1 MGQAVTGVR
10 AGWRAFGLT
19 WKSIFQDKAA
29 LLLLFISGVV
39 YSFFYPLPYSA
50 ESVRGVPVAIV
61 DQDNSALSR
70 QLIRYAAAHPGIDV
84 VRVTTRPE
92 QAQELIWQGD
102 AAGAMFIPADF
113 SRKVLAGAQPE
124 VEVSGN
130 GSYPL
135 LNKVVLNGFAEVSGT
150 LSAGIEIKRLNA
162 ATPSSVQ
169 VEALRQPL
177 GIEAL
182 PMFNVR
188 EGYASYIVPGVVVL
202 VMQQTFLL
210 GVGLLFGSWSSAK
223 SFPYAATKASYFGA
237 LNALA
242 LVVVVNAMYF
252 FGFVFWWQDYPRG
265 GNLLGTIVLTVL
277 YAYAL
282 AALGILIGTFFRTR
296 ERSIQLLVAT
306 SMPIL
311 FLSGLSWPSSALPV
325 PLQAAS
331 WLLPSTAAI
340 QGFIAT
346 NQMGATLHEVRTE
359 VAALAGLAMV
369 LVAVG
374 LRQWRRMGP
383 AAVDVD
389 VK

>member
-1 MGQAVTGVR
+1 MNGVR
-10 AGWRAFGLT
+10 AALGAFGLT
-19 WKSIFQDKAA
+19 WKAIFHDKAA
-29 LLLLFISGVV
+29 LLLFFISGIV

-50 ESVRGVPVAIV
+50 ESVRGVPVAVV

-70 QLIRYAAAHPGIDV
+70 QLIRYAGAHPGIDV

-92 QAQELIWQGD
+92 EAQELIWQGD

-135 LNKVVLNGFAEVSGT
+135 LNKVVLNGLAEVVGT
-150 LSAGIEIKRLNA
+150 ISAGIEIKRLGA
-162 ATPSSVQ
+162 ATPSAVQ
-169 VEALRQPL
+169 VDVLRQPL
-177 GIEAL
+177 GTEAL
-182 PMFNVR
+182 PLFNVR

-210 GVGLLFGSWSSAK
+210 GIGLLFGSWSTAK
-223 SFPYAATKASYFGA
+223 SFPYAPNAASYFGA
-237 LNALA
+237 LNAFA
-242 LVVVVNAMYF
+242 LVVALNAMYF

-265 GNLLGTIVLTVL
+265 GNLVGTMVLTVL
-277 YAYAL
+277 FSYAV

-306 SMPIL
+306 SMPIM
-311 FLSGLSWPSSALPV
+311 FLSGLSWPTSALPL

-346 NQMGATLHEVRTE
+346 NQMGASLHEVRTE
-359 VAALAGLAMV
+359 LAALAALSVV
-369 LVAVG
+369 LVAAG
-374 LRQWRRMGP
+374 LHKWRRM
-383 AAVDVD
+383 AAPE
-389 VK
+389 

>member
-1 MGQAVTGVR
+1 MNGVR
-10 AGWRAFGLT
+10 AGWLAFRLT
-19 WKSIFQDKAA
+19 WKSILQDKAA
-29 LLLLFISGVV
+29 LLLFFISGIV

-70 QLIRYAAAHPGIDV
+70 QLIRYAGAHPGIDV

-92 QAQELIWQGD
+92 EAQELIWQGD

-113 SRKVLAGAQPE
+113 SQKVLAGAQPE

-135 LNKVVLNGFAEVSGT
+135 LNKVVLNGLAEVAGT
-150 LSAGIEIKRLNA
+150 ISAGIEIKRLS
-162 ATPSSVQ
+162 ATSPSAMQ

-177 GIEAL
+177 GTEAL

-202 VMQQTFLL
+202 VVQQTFLL
-210 GVGLLFGSWSSAK
+210 GIGLLFGSWSSEK
-223 SFPYAATKASYFGA
+223 SFPYAPRAASYFGA
-237 LNALA
+237 LNAFA
-242 LVVVVNAMYF
+242 LVVALNAMYF

-265 GNLLGTIVLTVL
+265 GNLIGTIVLTVL
-277 YAYAL
+277 YSYAV
-282 AALGILIGTFFRTR
+282 AALGILIGMFFRTR

-306 SMPIL
+306 SMPIM
-311 FLSGLSWPSSALPV
+311 FLSGLSWPTSAIPV
-325 PLQAAS
+325 PLQVVS

-346 NQMGATLHEVRTE
+346 NQMGASLHEVRTE
-359 VAALAGLAMV
+359 LAALLGLSVV
-369 LVAVG
+369 LVAAG
-374 LRQWRRMGP
+374 LRKWLRMVPRG
-383 AAVDVD
+383 
-389 VK
+389 

>member
-1 MGQAVTGVR
+1 VNGVR

-19 WKSIFQDKAA
+19 WKAIFQDKAA
-29 LLLLFISGVV
+29 LLLFFISGIV

-61 DQDNSALSR
+61 DQDDSALSR
-70 QLIRYAAAHPGIDV
+70 QLIRYAGAHPGIDV

-124 VEVSGN
+124 VEVSSN

-135 LNKVVLNGFAEVSGT
+135 LNKVVLNGLAEVAGT
-150 LSAGIEIKRLNA
+150 LSAGIESKRLSA
-162 ATPSSVQ
+162 ATPSSGQ

-177 GIEAL
+177 GTEAL
-182 PMFNVR
+182 PLFNVR

-210 GVGLLFGSWSSAK
+210 GIGLLFGSWSSAK
-223 SFPYAATKASYFGA
+223 SFPYAPNAASYFGA
-237 LNALA
+237 LNAFA
-242 LVVVVNAMYF
+242 LVVAFNAMYF

-265 GNLLGTIVLTVL
+265 GNLAGTIVLTVL
-277 YAYAL
+277 YSYAV
-282 AALGILIGTFFRTR
+282 AALGILIGTLFRTR

-306 SMPIL
+306 SMPIM
-311 FLSGLSWPSSALPV
+311 FLSGLSWPTSAIPV

-346 NQMGATLHEVRTE
+346 NQMGASLHEVRTE
-359 VAALAGLAMV
+359 LTALAGLCVV
-369 LVAVG
+369 LIAAG
-374 LRQWRRMGP
+374 LRKWRRMVPP
-383 AAVDVD
+383 A
-389 VK
+389 

>member
-1 MGQAVTGVR
+1 VNGVR

-29 LLLLFISGVV
+29 LLLFFISGIV

-50 ESVRGVPVAIV
+50 ESVRGVPVAVV

-70 QLIRYAAAHPGIDV
+70 QLIRYAGAHPGIDV

-92 QAQELIWQGD
+92 EAQELIWQGD

-113 SRKVLAGAQPE
+113 SRKVLAGAAPE

-135 LNKVVLNGFAEVSGT
+135 LNKVVLNGLAEVAGT
-150 LSAGIEIKRLNA
+150 LSAGVEIRRLSA
-162 ATPSSVQ
+162 ATPSAMQ
-169 VEALRQPL
+169 AEALRQPL
-177 GIEAL
+177 GTEAL

-210 GVGLLFGSWSSAK
+210 GIGLLFGSWSSAR
-223 SFPYAATKASYFGA
+223 SFPYAPTAASYFGA
-237 LNALA
+237 LNAFA
-242 LVVVVNAMYF
+242 LVVVLNAMYF

-265 GNLLGTIVLTVL
+265 GNLVGTIVLTVL
-277 YAYAL
+277 YSYAV

-306 SMPIL
+306 SMPIM
-311 FLSGLSWPSSALPV
+311 FLSGLSWPTSAIPV

-346 NQMGATLHEVRTE
+346 NQMGASLHEVRTE
-359 VAALAGLAMV
+359 LAALAGLAIV
-369 LVAVG
+369 LVAAG
-374 LRQWRRMGP
+374 LRQWRRMAQP
-383 AAVDVD
+383 E
-389 VK
+389 

>member
-1 MGQAVTGVR
+1 MNGA
-10 AGWRAFGLT
+10 RAFALT
-19 WKSIFQDKAA
+19 WKSIFGDKAA
-29 LLLLFISGVV
+29 LLLFFISGIV

-50 ESVRGVPVAIV
+50 ESVRGVPVAVV

-70 QLIRYAAAHPGIDV
+70 QLIRYAGAHPGIDV

-92 QAQELIWQGD
+92 DAQESIWRGD
-102 AAGAMFIPADF
+102 AAGALFIPADF

-135 LNKVVLNGFAEVSGT
+135 LNKVVLNALAEVAGT
-150 LSAGIEIKRLNA
+150 VSAGIEIRRLGA
-162 ATPSSVQ
+162 ATPSAAQ
-169 VEALRQPL
+169 AAALRQPL

-182 PMFNVR
+182 PLFNVR

-210 GVGLLFGSWSSAK
+210 GIGLLFGSWASAG
-223 SFPYAATKASYFGA
+223 SFPYAPNAASYFGA
-237 LNALA
+237 LNAFA
-242 LVVVVNAMYF
+242 LVVALNAMYF

-265 GNLLGTIVLTVL
+265 GNLAGTVVLTVL
-277 YAYAL
+277 YAYAV

-306 SMPIL
+306 SMPIM
-311 FLSGLSWPSSALPV
+311 FLSGLSWPTSAIPV

-346 NQMGATLHEVRTE
+346 NQMGASLHEVRIE
-359 VAALAGLAMV
+359 LAALAGLSVV
-369 LVAVG
+369 LVAAG
-374 LRQWRRMGP
+374 LRQWRRMELP
-383 AAVDVD
+383 A
-389 VK
+389 

>member
-1 MGQAVTGVR
+1 VNGVR

-19 WKSIFQDKAA
+19 WTSIFQDKAA
-29 LLLLFISGVV
+29 LLLFFISGIV
-39 YSFFYPLPYSA
+39 YSLFYPLPYSA
-50 ESVRGVPVAIV
+50 ETVRGVPVAIV

-70 QLIRYAAAHPGIDV
+70 QLIRYAGAHPAIDV
-84 VRVTTRPE
+84 VRVTRRPE
-92 QAQELIWQGD
+92 EAQELIWQGD

-113 SRKVLAGAQPE
+113 SRNVLAGAQPE

-135 LNKVVLNGFAEVSGT
+135 LNKVVLNGLAEVVGT
-150 LSAGIEIKRLNA
+150 ISAGIEIKRLSA
-162 ATPSSVQ
+162 TTPSAMQ
-169 VEALRQPL
+169 VAALRQPL
-177 GIEAL
+177 GTEAL
-182 PMFNVR
+182 ALFNVR

-210 GVGLLFGSWSSAK
+210 GIGLLFGSWSSAK
-223 SFPYAATKASYFGA
+223 SFPYAPTVASYVGA
-237 LNALA
+237 LNAFA
-242 LVVVVNAMYF
+242 LVVALNAMYF

-265 GNLLGTIVLTVL
+265 GNLIGTLVLTVL
-277 YAYAL
+277 YAYAV

-306 SMPIL
+306 SMPIM
-311 FLSGLSWPSSALPV
+311 FLSGLSWPTSALPL

-346 NQMGATLHEVRTE
+346 NQMGASCYEVRME
-359 VAALAGLAMV
+359 LAVLAGLAV
-369 LVAVG
+369 GLVAAG
-374 LRQWRRMGP
+374 LRKWLRMAPQG
-383 AAVDVD
+383 
-389 VK
+389 

>member
-1 MGQAVTGVR
+1 MSGVR
-10 AGWRAFGLT
+10 AGWRAFALT
-19 WKSIFQDKAA
+19 WKAIFQDKAA
-29 LLLLFISGVV
+29 LLLFFISGIV

-50 ESVRGVPVAIV
+50 ESVRGVPVAVV

-70 QLIRYAAAHPGIDV
+70 QLIRYAEAHPGIEV

-130 GSYPL
+130 GAYPL
-135 LNKVVLNGFAEVSGT
+135 LNKVVLGGLAEVAGT
-150 LSAGIEIKRLNA
+150 ISAGIEIKRLSA
-162 ATPSSVQ
+162 TTPSSAQ

-177 GIEAL
+177 STEAL

-210 GVGLLFGSWSSAK
+210 GIGLLFGSWSTAK
-223 SFPYAATKASYFGA
+223 SFPYASNGASYFGA
-237 LNALA
+237 LNAFA
-242 LVVVVNAMYF
+242 LVVALNAMYF

-265 GNLLGTIVLTVL
+265 GNLIGAIVLTVL
-277 YAYAL
+277 YAYAV
-282 AALGILIGTFFRTR
+282 AALGMLIGTFFRTR

-306 SMPIL
+306 SMPIM
-311 FLSGLSWPSSALPV
+311 FLSGLSWPTSAIPV

-346 NQMGATLHEVRTE
+346 NQMGASLYEVRVE
-359 VAALAGLAMV
+359 VAALAGLAV
-369 LVAVG
+369 ALVAVG
-374 LRQWRRMGP
+374 LRKWLSMAPQ
-383 AAVDVD
+383 D
-389 VK
+389 

>member
-1 MGQAVTGVR
+1 MSGLRGF
-10 AGWRAFGLT
+10 WRAFGLT
-19 WKSIFQDKAA
+19 WKSIFRDQAA
-29 LLLLFISGVV
+29 LLLLFISGIV

-50 ESVRGVPVAIV
+50 ESVRGVPVAVV

-84 VRVTTRPE
+84 VRVTTRPGE
-92 QAQELIWQGD
+92 AQALIWQGD

-135 LNKVVLNGFAEVSGT
+135 LSKVVLNGLAEVAAT
-150 LSAGIEIKRLNA
+150 MSAGIEIKRLGA
-162 ATPSSVQ
+162 TTPSPVQ

-188 EGYASYIVPGVVVL
+188 EGYASTIVPGVLVL

-210 GVGLLFGSWSSAK
+210 GIGLLFGRWSSAQ
-223 SFPYAATKASYFGA
+223 SFPYAPTVASYFGA
-237 LNALA
+237 LNAFA
-242 LVVVVNAMYF
+242 LVVALNAMYF

-265 GNLLGTIVLTVL
+265 GNLIGTIVLTVL

-282 AALGILIGTFFRTR
+282 AALGILIGMFFRTR

-306 SMPIL
+306 SMPIM
-311 FLSGLSWPSSALPV
+311 FLSGLSWPASAIPV

-346 NQMGATLHEVRTE
+346 NQMGASCYEVRIE
-359 VAALAGLAMV
+359 LAALAVLSIG
-369 LVAVG
+369 LVAAG
-374 LRQWRRMGP
+374 LRKWLHIQPQG
-383 AAVDVD
+383 
-389 VK
+389 